1 MAGGIAGRD
10 SSLVSG
16 GITHPHPG
24 RTPNI
29 LVLLNPRLSTGL
41 ALPAGK
47 RLEVAMRQF
56 AARAVGGCACFH
68 PSWRTSTIVRRE
80 VSPDCCCPLIL
91 EPRMECPC

>member
-10 SSLVSG
+10 SSLVSA

-29 LVLLNPRLSTGL
+29 LGLLNPRLSMGL

-47 RLEVAMRQF
+47 RLEVAVRQF
-56 AARAVGGCACFH
+56 VARAVGGMRVSTRAGARL
-68 PSWRTSTIVRRE
+68 PSSEEKCLLTAAA
-80 VSPDCCCPLIL
+80 L
-91 EPRMECPC
+91 